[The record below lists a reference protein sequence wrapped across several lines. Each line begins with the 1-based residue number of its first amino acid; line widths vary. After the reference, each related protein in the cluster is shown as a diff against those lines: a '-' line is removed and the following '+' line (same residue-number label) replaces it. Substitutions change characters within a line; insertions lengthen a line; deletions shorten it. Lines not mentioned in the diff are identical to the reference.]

1 LNKFEHLIQDTKS
14 SAMRTAINTGKILTP
29 QDLEASP
36 QKRTPNKMKRSSPNR
51 LSKTIKSPLKKTMGE
66 SSTSFLLQ
74 ENLNLNFDDDILIN
88 NSSSN
93 NFDSSGDEL
102 TLEGIA
108 GMV

>member
-1 LNKFEHLIQDTKS
+1 
-14 SAMRTAINTGKILTP
+14 
-29 QDLEASP
+29 
-36 QKRTPNKMKRSSPNR
+36 
-51 LSKTIKSPLKKTMGE
+51 MGE